1 MAIDEITIHEIL
13 SRIDIVD
20 IISGSVHLKQAGKNY
35 KGLCPFHLE
44 KTPSFTINTLK
55 QTFHCFGCGASG
67 DAISFVMK
75 QDNLSFLEALR
86 KLAQIAGVQIISDTE
101 FDPFAQKK
109 NELFKLHSI
118 AGDWF
123 HENLLNKTKSKTAL
137 QYLEK
142 RGINE
147 ETQLKFKLGL
157 ALEGWT
163 FLYDFLHQNGYSD
176 DFITESGLCLR
187 SPKSGRLYDRFRNR
201 IIFPIFDP
209 HGRITGFSGRILES
223 ASSQKDP
230 AKYMNS
236 PETPI
241 FKKNQLLYGMFQARE
256 NIAKRNI
263 AILCEGHLDVCAL
276 HQHGFT
282 ETLGVQGTAF
292 TEEHAKW
299 ICRYTKN
306 MNLIFDGDSAGI
318 KAALR
323 VLPISLSNEMN
334 AKMILLPE
342 KEDPASFLLTHP
354 REEFQKFITFSKPL
368 YEFKVK
374 HLLGAQELTPEIKVS
389 IANQMIE
396 DLNHVKNSVLLDSL
410 IQETANQLHVD
421 PFAIK
426 SQFDK
431 IKSFHKKNWAPSPD
445 PASKTYE
452 EKLPSQ
458 NLIKTLTAGER
469 ELLKCLLFFPDTHET
484 IFNKLELEWILHKEA
499 SVIAE
504 HIFNLFCEKMYN
516 SDQLNEFFKTKP
528 EYLPLFQWL
537 KENNVHSENIHQA
550 VEDLLKRLELDYY
563 KNKREMLENL
573 IKEKYRNNENYL
585 PLMHENTI
593 LSEKIKNLQ

>member
-1 MAIDEITIHEIL
+1 MSIDEITIHEIL
-13 SRIDIVD
+13 SRIDIID

-86 KLAQIAGVQIISDTE
+86 KLAQIAGVQIPSDSE

-123 HENLLNKTKSKTAL
+123 HENLLDSTKSKTAL

-142 RGINE
+142 RGINV

-176 DFITESGLCLR
+176 DFIIESGLCLR
-187 SPKSGRLYDRFRNR
+187 SPKSERLYDRFRNR

-236 PETPI
+236 PETAI
-241 FKKNQLLYGMFQARE
+241 FKKNQLLYGMFQAKE

-282 ETLGVQGTAF
+282 EALGVQGTAF

-323 VLPISLSNEMN
+323 VLPIALSNEMN

-342 KEDPASFLLTHP
+342 KEDPASFLLAHP

-374 HLLGAQELTPEIKVS
+374 HLLGTQELTPEIKVS

-410 IQETANQLHVD
+410 IQETATQLHVD

-426 SQFDK
+426 NQFDK
-431 IKSFHKKNWAPSPD
+431 IKSFHKKTWPTPSGPAPKITD
-445 PASKTYE
+445 
-452 EKLPSQ
+452 EKSTSQ
-458 NLIKTLTAGER
+458 NLIKSLTAGER

-504 HIFNLFCEKMYN
+504 HIFNLFCEKMFN
-516 SDQLNEFFKTKP
+516 SDQLNEFLKTKS

-537 KENNVHSENIHQA
+537 KENNVRSENIHQA

-563 KNKREMLENL
+563 KNKLVMINHLVAEKNRN
-573 IKEKYRNNENYL
+573 KEDFL
-585 PLMHENTI
+585 PLLIEI
-593 LSEKIKNLQ
+593 KSISEKIKNLQ